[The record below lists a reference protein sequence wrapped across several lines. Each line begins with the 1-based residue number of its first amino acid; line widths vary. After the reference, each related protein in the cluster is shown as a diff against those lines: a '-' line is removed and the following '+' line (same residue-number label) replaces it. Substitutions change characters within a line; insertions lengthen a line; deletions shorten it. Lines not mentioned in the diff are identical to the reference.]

1 MMLPRM
7 IAFLRSF
14 SLPRISSRSS
24 GIDVK
29 PMSAKMTIPIGRA
42 RFVLFHIVRFVVW
55 TCGKNLMKMLMTIVM
70 IPMTPHVSIFFSP
83 LSPSLSKRVMSIQ
96 KPMPRIRGL
105 MLPGRSFDRDSPSP
119 TR

>member
-1 MMLPRM
+1 M

-24 GIDVK
+24 EIDVN

-42 RFVLFHIVRFVVW
+42 RFVLFHIMRFGVW
-55 TCGKNLMKMLMTIVM
+55 IFGKNLMKIPMM
-70 IPMTPHVSIFFSP
+70 IAMIAMTPHVSTFLRP
-83 LSPSLSKRVMSIQ
+83 LSPSFRRRVMRIQ

-105 MLPGRSFDRDSPSP
+105 MFPGRSFDRDSPSP